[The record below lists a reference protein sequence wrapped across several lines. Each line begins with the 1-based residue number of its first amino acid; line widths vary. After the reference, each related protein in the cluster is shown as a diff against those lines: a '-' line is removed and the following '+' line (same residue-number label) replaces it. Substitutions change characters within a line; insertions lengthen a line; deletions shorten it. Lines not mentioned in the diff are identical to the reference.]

1 MVLLLY
7 FYHPPQYY
15 ALYYKIFVIMAKVE
29 YVCIYIYVYFV
40 MIYKVQKKNL
50 RIKWC
55 KNLIIGI
62 ICIYVKGI
70 LYPISLRD

>member
-1 MVLLLY
+1 MFVLFI

-15 ALYYKIFVIMAKVE
+15 ALYYKIFVIMAMVE
-29 YVCIYIYVYFV
+29 YVCIYICIFV

-50 RIKWC
+50 CIKWC